1 MKTVYIYIN
10 GILNRPGSAEGWTD
24 RAVTWTHLNTDNR
37 AEKFEYFTTIFT
49 HAIGQSR
56 RAKKYAKMVRYY
68 KGWDIVLVGHSNGC
82 DVVLRILR
90 RLKKV
95 KIKAIHLL
103 AGACET
109 DMVKNGVLSQLEQ
122 GLLGNV
128 KVYLGGQDKAMWAAW
143 ASKILK
149 PTGFGYGD
157 LGGSKP
163 EEIAKHIGKANVIYK
178 PKYDHGAWWEEK
190 NGNFSRTMKLITAP

>member
-10 GILNRPGSAEGWTD
+10 GILNNPGKYDNWTD
-24 RAVTWTHLNTDNR
+24 RAVTWTHLHTEAR

-49 HAIGQSR
+49 HSWAQGR

-68 KGWDIVLVGHSNGC
+68 KGWNIVLVGHSNGC

-95 KIKAIHLL
+95 KIKAIHLI
-103 AGACET
+103 AGACEA
-109 DMVKNGVLSQLEQ
+109 DMSKNGVLSQLEQ
-122 GLLGNV
+122 GLLGEV

-157 LGGSKP
+157 LGGSTCLEVGIQIGP
-163 EEIAKHIGKANVIYK
+163 ESVIYK
-178 PKYDHGAWWEEK
+178 EKYDHSDWFQES
-190 NGNFSRTMKLITAP
+190 NGNFSRTMKMITK